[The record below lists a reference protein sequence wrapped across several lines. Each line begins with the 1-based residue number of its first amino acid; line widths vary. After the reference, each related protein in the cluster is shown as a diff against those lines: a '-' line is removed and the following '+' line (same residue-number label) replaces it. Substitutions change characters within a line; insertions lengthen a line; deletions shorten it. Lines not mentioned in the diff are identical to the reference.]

1 VGTCES
7 KTTRLLSE
15 LLVGEEEADEPS
27 STDFQ
32 PRADTFD
39 GDVIVEL
46 SGKSRGLASITTAP
60 FQQAA
65 TSNGCSFLTA
75 SWVILS

>member
-1 VGTCES
+1 VGTCER
-7 KTTRLLSE
+7 KTTRLLSQ
-15 LLVGEEEADEPS
+15 LMVSEEEADEPS

-32 PRADTFD
+32 PRADIFD
-39 GDVIVEL
+39 AVIVVEL

-65 TSNGCSFLTA
+65 TSNGCSFRTA
-75 SWVILS
+75 FWVILS